1 MADEAK
7 NSYEA
12 MIYSLRDWLRDE
24 DNEKYVSETDREDL
38 FKKLDDG
45 EEWLYD
51 EGMQVSYTKYQER
64 SYELTKEQTK
74 FSKRKNEHV
83 SREKTIPALK
93 EALEQSRSRAHEI
106 REAMPWVSEQ
116 EQSDLVAKVEE
127 TREWLDKKLEKQEK
141 LSLLEDPAFTIADV
155 EKEMAKMNKLAKK
168 IFGKKAPKAPK
179 KPKKEEK
186 DEEEKSDAGDDS
198 SKTED
203 DGSSKTEEKEQSE
216 HVEDL

>member
-1 MADEAK
+1 MRDDDLGRKNVDRADERMKQQPVMA
-7 NSYEA
+7 
-12 MIYSLRDWLRDE
+12 
-24 DNEKYVSETDREDL
+24 
-38 FKKLDDG
+38 G
-45 EEWLYD
+45 
-51 EGMQVSYTKYQER
+51 
-64 SYELTKEQTK
+64 
-74 FSKRKNEHV
+74 
-83 SREKTIPALK
+83 
-93 EALEQSRSRAHEI
+93 
-106 REAMPWVSEQ
+106 
-116 EQSDLVAKVEE
+116 
-127 TREWLDKKLEKQEK
+127 KLEKQEK